1 MGHVTSLVY
10 LLELTP
16 SYMRGKI
23 LVANQMVKPFG
34 NSVSGLVN
42 LAISKSIGSSEWRF
56 VNLNCGFKSL
66 IVMVHACTLYNCSVF
81 SPDMQTVLVCLTYF
95 CRSIVF

>member
-42 LAISKSIGSSEWRF
+42 LAISKSIGSSEWRY

-66 IVMVHACTLYNCSVF
+66 IVMVHACTTVQCSV
-81 SPDMQTVLVCLTYF
+81 QTYRLY
-95 CRSIVF
+95 

>member
-16 SYMRGKI
+16 SRLRGKV

-42 LAISKSIGSSEWRF
+42 LAVSRTFGYTQWR
-56 VNLNCGFKSL
+56 C
-66 IVMVHACTLYNCSVF
+66 
-81 SPDMQTVLVCLTYF
+81 VL
-95 CRSIVF
+95 